1 MNDTESLVLGM
12 MMDTLDRIVDEKER
26 QPVNKGKIEISIN
39 PVALSF
45 ALDDIRLILVAA
57 KIWIDHPE
65 TKEKIEGAAQGLQSI
80 SSLLRSS
87 R

>member
-1 MNDTESLVLGM
+1 MDSLATF
-12 MMDTLDRIVDEKER
+12 DQALDRIVDEKER
-26 QPVNKGKIEISIN
+26 GPVNKKIEISIN